1 MGIYCG
7 AVWCDVAQCSAV
19 RCGVGNV
26 LDCECWCGLR
36 DVCAVLVSYSGE
48 ERRGEE
54 KKFRI

>member
-36 DVCAVLVSYSGE
+36 DVCAVLVPYSGE
-48 ERRGEE
+48 ERREE
-54 KKFRI
+54 RRRS